1 MPFGVLKQMEEKP
14 LRHEI
19 YKQIHIKFTLFFFYY
34 YLMFYVNTFKKLG
47 FKRILYYFRL

>member
-34 YLMFYVNTFKKLG
+34 SLMFMLKHLKN
-47 FKRILYYFRL
+47 